1 MTTVSTIPIICPK
14 CKEKFKSTVVFSF
27 GCARR
32 TTDLRP
38 IYWGFNPMPLWVARC
53 PFCSFA
59 DFVNGFENVPYPDP
73 ESLEDYRELPEQRK
87 KELKDLKKSTV
98 TNGASELFEIA
109 ERYEKEGQPP
119 EKIVTIFK
127 EAIDAIRMSGVSPSP
142 FTFPPTIKTPT
153 NEMDAECARKH
164 AHAFESSSDP
174 DHIVFA
180 YIAAEHYR
188 LAAKFDLAKKWYQIY
203 KDAIK
208 HMEKPPVPLELVNLV
223 ENEVIKGNSDELLIE
238 ENEARIFVKGFN
250 I

>member
-142 FTFPPTIKTPT
+142 FTFPPTIKII
-153 NEMDAECARKH
+153 
-164 AHAFESSSDP
+164 ESRVLNLEKIIT
-174 DHIVFA
+174 H
-180 YIAAEHYR
+180 R
-188 LAAKFDLAKKWYQIY
+188 LSLSEIHRGIEAMRNQK
-203 KDAIK
+203 AIK
-208 HMEKPPVPLELVNLV
+208 V
-223 ENEVIKGNSDELLIE
+223 VITP
-238 ENEARIFVKGFN
+238 
-250 I
+250 